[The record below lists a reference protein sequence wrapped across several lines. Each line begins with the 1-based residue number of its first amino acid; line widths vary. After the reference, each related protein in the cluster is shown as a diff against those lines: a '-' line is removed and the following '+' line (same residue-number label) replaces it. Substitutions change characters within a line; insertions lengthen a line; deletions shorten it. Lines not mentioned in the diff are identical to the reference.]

1 MKNVKDQKPAKATKK
16 SGYPRDTELENQ
28 TGGDENYSEQNDV
41 PAMPKRDFPSVGNAE
56 TDFASRPTRRHTG
69 RMVGHEPGT
78 ESL

>member
-1 MKNVKDQKPAKATKK
+1 MKNVKNKKPTKTSK
-16 SGYPRDTELENQ
+16 SGYPRDTELESQ

-56 TDFASRPTRRHTG
+56 TDFASRRTGRHTG